1 MQDESRT
8 QGQPL
13 ATSAARRRMDFA
25 PVRSA
30 SRTAAPLPTDRELE
44 RRKLARQEMARREAI
59 KHQIEEQNRL
69 KNLNQR
75 RIEAAKQELSEY
87 QAAEEARNRALEGE
101 RQRILEHQRQAQREA
116 AEQMAARRKAMEL
129 EAKKRL
135 QAEQIRKQRAL
146 QEMQRR
152 EEASKIAASKRA
164 TLKPRQTTPFFAPS
178 SAAGSVT
185 GSVASSAASSAINS
199 APNSVAINSAVQNH
213 TAPSSTIS
221 HNTASL
227 RPAGDTKVSASS
239 RIQVIASPTRKLF
252 GRIRPAG
259 PTRQAQSE
267 SQPNFQSS
275 NQLNSRLESQAA
287 RPLKTLADLDDDLF
301 EDQLESEF
309 SSSINVRRSTQSNRA
324 KQVIKDDSDDLE
336 DLLMSAFDEPSEKNP
351 VKTTAKNPVKAP
363 EYDRLAE
370 NLANNITQNTTQ
382 KTALGA
388 ALKISGKTSEKS
400 SQKLDSTPDT
410 SENNMNYILGGRSPF
425 INTDKII
432 KRPLSDSTRENA
444 ARLDDQNEEELSSP
458 VRPRKNVYEKRD
470 HSKKSAKKTTTM
482 IVEDR
487 PKGIG
492 ISLAIA
498 ITLMIIL
505 GTIVGAFIYFAF
517 FQ

>member
-13 ATSAARRRMDFA
+13 VASAARRRMDFS

-30 SRTAAPLPTDRELE
+30 GRAAAPLPTDRELE

-164 TLKPRQTTPFFAPS
+164 TLKPRQTTPFFAP
-178 SAAGSVT
+178 
-185 GSVASSAASSAINS
+185 
-199 APNSVAINSAVQNH
+199 NSVAINSATQSH
-213 TAPSSTIS
+213 TAPSSTALN
-221 HNTASL
+221 NTASL

-259 PTRQAQSE
+259 PTRQVQSE
-267 SQPNFQSS
+267 SQSNFQPS
-275 NQLNSRLESQAA
+275 NQLNSRLEPQAA

-309 SSSINVRRSTQSNRA
+309 SSSINVRRSTQSSRA

-336 DLLMSAFDEPSEKNP
+336 DLLMSAFDEPSEKKTP
-351 VKTTAKNPVKAP
+351 AKTTAKNTVKAP
-363 EYDRLAE
+363 VNDRSVE
-370 NLANNITQNTTQ
+370 NLANNTIQNTSQ
-382 KTALGA
+382 KTALRTA
-388 ALKISGKTSEKS
+388 PKISGNPSEKTP
-400 SQKLDSTPDT
+400 QKFDSIPDT

-444 ARLDDQNEEELSSP
+444 TCLDDQNEEESSSP